1 MYLHYLKKKLGGKWE
16 GGGGGRGLIIIL
28 MTKIVDQKEGF
39 NQKASIHLR

>member
-16 GGGGGRGLIIIL
+16 GGQGGQGLIIIL

-39 NQKASIHLR
+39 NQKVSIHL